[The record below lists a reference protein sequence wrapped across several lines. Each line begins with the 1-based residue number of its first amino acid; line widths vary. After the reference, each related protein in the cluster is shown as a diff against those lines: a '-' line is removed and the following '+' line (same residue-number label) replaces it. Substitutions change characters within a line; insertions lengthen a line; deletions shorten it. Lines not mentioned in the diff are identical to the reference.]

1 VFVFLVTCEC
11 ETLAQV
17 HTFALPLPYLFIKK
31 NNQKKNKGKKEQ
43 GTEEE

>member
-1 VFVFLVTCEC
+1 MFVFLVTCEC

-17 HTFALPLPYLFIKK
+17 HTFALPLPYLFKK
-31 NNQKKNKGKKEQ
+31 TKEEQREEGTTEQ